1 MESRFGEKKQYP
13 ITLVGPCPAS
23 LSLEGATISHG
34 DSWTPWR
41 GCHTGKRTYG
51 AETETLIKYSILM
64 SRAGAVSR
72 VLGSPV
78 EVLLS
83 GPFRRQSCSFLQQ
96 RMGEHRHHASFST
109 LILEAGEKQ
118 AESKPTS
125 LGLSMQATQAQA
137 PERTLERVPILLLC
151 WKTPEAMCGHYLGPF
166 VPTVLLLRDLQNG
179 TNQP

>member
-1 MESRFGEKKQYP
+1 
-13 ITLVGPCPAS
+13 
-23 LSLEGATISHG
+23 
-34 DSWTPWR
+34 
-41 GCHTGKRTYG
+41 
-51 AETETLIKYSILM
+51 M

-137 PERTLERVPILLLC
+137 PEKHTGEGPHLTPVLENTRSHVRPLPRPLR
-151 WKTPEAMCGHYLGPF
+151 PYSAASEGPAE
-166 VPTVLLLRDLQNG
+166 RN
-179 TNQP
+179 